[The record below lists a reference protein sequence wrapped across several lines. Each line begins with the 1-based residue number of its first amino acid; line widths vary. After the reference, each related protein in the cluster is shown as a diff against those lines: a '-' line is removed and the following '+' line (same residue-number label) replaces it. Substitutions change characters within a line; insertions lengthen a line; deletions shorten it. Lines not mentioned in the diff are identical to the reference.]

1 MDYIENLKLFYSI
14 NYKSLFN
21 YRKFNRFNRI
31 INEIDHYSPRN
42 ILDVGCGTGGYC
54 IFLKN
59 KGYDIKGVDID
70 SKKLS
75 EGLQFDKS
83 CNISY
88 GSATKLPFENEKFDL
103 VLITEVMEHIKEH
116 DKAIKEASRVL
127 NKNGIIIITVPT
139 RKYSKW
145 LGNYEYG
152 HVRDCYTVDELKD
165 LLSHYFNIEHC
176 GQCGFYIEN
185 IIKYIDLR
193 INKHKSSD
201 LLTKSKPDSILFK
214 LYKYAFFPI
223 ISLLLILDN
232 LFQAKE
238 GLNIIIV
245 AKKKWLNWKRK
256 NIAMNLAWD
265 RIGIYY
271 NHTNN
276 LSSCNNA

>member
-1 MDYIENLKLFYSI
+1 MVFLLTMAKGNEQDSGTKMSYIKNLRLFYSI

-31 INEIDHYSPRN
+31 INEIDQYSPKK

-54 IFLKN
+54 IFLKK
-59 KGYDIKGVDID
+59 KGYNIKGIDID

-75 EGLQFDKS
+75 EGLHFDS
-83 CNISY
+83 FCNISY
-88 GSATKLPFENEKFDL
+88 GSATKIPFKNEKFDL

-116 DKAIKEASRVL
+116 DKAIQEARRVL
-127 NKNGIIIITVPT
+127 NKNGVIIITVPT

-152 HVRDCYTVDELKD
+152 HVRDCYTVDELKR
-165 LLSHYFNIEHC
+165 LLGRYFNIEHYE
-176 GQCGFYIEN
+176 QCGFFIEN

-201 LLTKSKPDSILFK
+201 LLTKSKPDSLLFR
-214 LYKYAFFPI
+214 LYKYVFFPI

-232 LFQAKE
+232 SFQSKD

-245 AKKKWLNWKRK
+245 AKKK
-256 NIAMNLAWD
+256 
-265 RIGIYY
+265 
-271 NHTNN
+271 
-276 LSSCNNA
+276 